1 VMRFRRCQ
9 LRGRANVWG
18 EWNLVAAACNLRR
31 LGALAAARA

>member
-1 VMRFRRCQ
+1 MGFRRGQ

-31 LGALAAARA
+31 LFALGVALA

>member
-1 VMRFRRCQ
+1 MRFRRGQ

-31 LGALAAARA
+31 LFALAAAPA